1 MAITTGTLTRNLRGT
16 VGDLIFRNYNGKTV
30 VSPRPVYKN
39 ESNTPGRK
47 QARGHFRE
55 ATWFARIAMRDAKQ
69 KLYYKQK
76 AKQLK
81 LPNAYTAA
89 ITDYLRKAKVL
100 VSTRSSFSPKKGAAI
115 NIIVSKAFKV
125 DKANAILLNEKGDI
139 LSQQSLPVVNAQKN
153 AFKYTFTDNF
163 PDCVALKIVTGEP
176 CSMAYTVNVSEFI
189 VV

>member
-1 MAITTGTLTRNLRGT
+1 MAITTGTLTRNLRGS

-39 ESNTPGRK
+39 ESNTPARK
-47 QARGHFRE
+47 QARGHFRD
-55 ATWFARIAMRDAKQ
+55 ATWFARVAMRDARQ
-69 KLYYKQK
+69 KLYYQQK

-100 VSTRSSFSPKKGAAI
+100 ASTRSSFSPKKGAVV

-125 DKANAILLNEKGDI
+125 EKANAILLDKKGHI
-139 LSQQSLPVVNAQKN
+139 LSQQDLTVTNAQKN
-153 AFKYTFTDNF
+153 AFKYTFSDDF
-163 PDCVALKIVTGEP
+163 PDCVTLKIVTSEP
-176 CSMAYTVNVSEFI
+176 CGTAYNINVSEFI